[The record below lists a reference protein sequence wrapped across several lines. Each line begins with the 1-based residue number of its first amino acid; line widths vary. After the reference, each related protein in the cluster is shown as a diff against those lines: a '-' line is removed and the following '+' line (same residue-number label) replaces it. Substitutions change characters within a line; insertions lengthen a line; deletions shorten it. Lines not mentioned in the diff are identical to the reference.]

1 MQDTKEHQPHDKGY
15 KRIFSVKKNFLDFI
29 KKYVGFDWMLD
40 LTVDD
45 IELVNKEYVTDQF
58 DTYESDLV
66 YKIRLR
72 GMSEETVESDESVEE
87 VYIFFLQEMQSK
99 NDFTMP
105 FRLLVYMT
113 AIWMDFFKNTDG
125 KRRKRKDY
133 RLPPI
138 IPLVLYNGA
147 PDWTA
152 PLHFKD
158 KVAHSDRFNGYV
170 CDFEY
175 ILINVCKLDRGEI
188 KKRNTLIDNIL
199 LADQF
204 RTKEAWLENVKDL
217 SDRVR
222 KLSKEDQN
230 LWKDWYEHAFQR
242 VNQELKDKFM
252 ELFQNGD
259 DNMCNSLEQLIMDQV
274 EVGREEGIAVGRE
287 EGIAVGREEGIAE
300 GIAEGIERASIASAQ
315 KMLLGNMEVSLI
327 MEITNLEREKV
338 EELRDELIQSGKL
351 KE

>member
-45 IELVNKEYVTDQF
+45 IELVNKEFVTDQF

-66 YKIRLR
+66 YKIHLGGLSR
-72 GMSEETVESDESVEE
+72 ESVEE

-113 AIWMDFFKNTDG
+113 AIWMDFFKNTDE

-287 EGIAVGREEGIAE
+287 EGIAE

>member
-1 MQDTKEHQPHDKGY
+1 M
-15 KRIFSVKKNFLDFI
+15 
-29 KKYVGFDWMLD
+29 W
-40 LTVDD
+40 
-45 IELVNKEYVTDQF
+45 
-58 DTYESDLV
+58 
-66 YKIRLR
+66 
-72 GMSEETVESDESVEE
+72 
-87 VYIFFLQEMQSK
+87 
-99 NDFTMP
+99 
-105 FRLLVYMT
+105 
-113 AIWMDFFKNTDG
+113 
-125 KRRKRKDY
+125 
-133 RLPPI
+133 
-138 IPLVLYNGA
+138 
-147 PDWTA
+147 
-152 PLHFKD
+152 
-158 KVAHSDRFNGYV
+158 
-170 CDFEY
+170 DFEY
-175 ILINVCKLDRGEI
+175 LLINVCKLDRGEI

-252 ELFQNGD
+252 ELFQNGE

-274 EVGREEGIAVGRE
+274 EVGREEGIA
-287 EGIAVGREEGIAE
+287 
-300 GIAEGIERASIASAQ
+300 EGIERVSIANAQ

>member
-45 IELVNKEYVTDQF
+45 IELVNKEFVTDQF

-66 YKIRLR
+66 YKIHLGGLSR
-72 GMSEETVESDESVEE
+72 ESVEE

-113 AIWMDFFKNTDG
+113 AIWMDFFKNTDE

-158 KVAHSDRFNGYV
+158 KVAHSDKFNGYV

-287 EGIAVGREEGIAE
+287 EGIAE

>member
-1 MQDTKEHQPHDKGY
+1 M
-15 KRIFSVKKNFLDFI
+15 
-29 KKYVGFDWMLD
+29 W
-40 LTVDD
+40 
-45 IELVNKEYVTDQF
+45 
-58 DTYESDLV
+58 
-66 YKIRLR
+66 
-72 GMSEETVESDESVEE
+72 
-87 VYIFFLQEMQSK
+87 
-99 NDFTMP
+99 
-105 FRLLVYMT
+105 
-113 AIWMDFFKNTDG
+113 
-125 KRRKRKDY
+125 
-133 RLPPI
+133 
-138 IPLVLYNGA
+138 
-147 PDWTA
+147 
-152 PLHFKD
+152 
-158 KVAHSDRFNGYV
+158 
-170 CDFEY
+170 DFEY
-175 ILINVCKLDRGEI
+175 LLINVCKLDRGEI

-274 EVGREEGIAVGRE
+274 EVGREEGIA
-287 EGIAVGREEGIAE
+287 
-300 GIAEGIERASIASAQ
+300 EGIERVSIANAQ

>member
-45 IELVNKEYVTDQF
+45 IELVNKEFVTDQF

-66 YKIRLR
+66 YKIHLGGLSR
-72 GMSEETVESDESVEE
+72 ESVEE

-113 AIWMDFFKNTDG
+113 AIWMDFFKNTDK

-147 PDWTA
+147 SDWTA

-158 KVAHSDRFNGYV
+158 KVAHSDMFNGYV

-287 EGIAVGREEGIAE
+287 EGIAE
-300 GIAEGIERASIASAQ
+300 GIAEGIEMASIASAQ

-338 EELRDELIQSGKL
+338 EELRDELIQSGEL

>member
-45 IELVNKEYVTDQF
+45 IELVNKEFVTDQF

-66 YKIRLR
+66 YKIHLR
-72 GMSEETVESDESVEE
+72 GLSRESVEE

-113 AIWMDFFKNTDG
+113 AIWMDFFKNTDE

-274 EVGREEGIAVGRE
+274 EVGREEGIA
-287 EGIAVGREEGIAE
+287 
-300 GIAEGIERASIASAQ
+300 EGIERVSIANAQ

-338 EELRDELIQSGKL
+338 EELRDELIQSGEL

>member
-45 IELVNKEYVTDQF
+45 IELVNKEFVTDQF

-66 YKIRLR
+66 YKIHLGGLSR
-72 GMSEETVESDESVEE
+72 ESVEE

-113 AIWMDFFKNTDG
+113 AIWMDFFKNTDE

-287 EGIAVGREEGIAE
+287 EGIAE
-300 GIAEGIERASIASAQ
+300 GIAEGIEMASIASAQ

>member
-29 KKYVGFDWMLD
+29 KKYVGFDWMSD

-45 IELVNKEYVTDQF
+45 IELVNKEFVTDQF

-66 YKIRLR
+66 YKIHLR
-72 GMSEETVESDESVEE
+72 GLSRESVEE

-113 AIWMDFFKNTDG
+113 AIWMDFFKNTDE

-158 KVAHSDRFNGYV
+158 KVAHSDMFNGYV

-287 EGIAVGREEGIAE
+287 EGIAE

>member
-45 IELVNKEYVTDQF
+45 IELVNKEFVTDQF

-66 YKIRLR
+66 YKIHLR
-72 GMSEETVESDESVEE
+72 GLSRESVEE

-113 AIWMDFFKNTDG
+113 AIWMDFFKNTDK

-274 EVGREEGIAVGRE
+274 EVGREEGIA
-287 EGIAVGREEGIAE
+287 E

>member
-1 MQDTKEHQPHDKGY
+1 M
-15 KRIFSVKKNFLDFI
+15 
-29 KKYVGFDWMLD
+29 
-40 LTVDD
+40 
-45 IELVNKEYVTDQF
+45 
-58 DTYESDLV
+58 
-66 YKIRLR
+66 
-72 GMSEETVESDESVEE
+72 
-87 VYIFFLQEMQSK
+87 
-99 NDFTMP
+99 
-105 FRLLVYMT
+105 
-113 AIWMDFFKNTDG
+113 
-125 KRRKRKDY
+125 
-133 RLPPI
+133 
-138 IPLVLYNGA
+138 
-147 PDWTA
+147 
-152 PLHFKD
+152 
-158 KVAHSDRFNGYV
+158 
-170 CDFEY
+170 
-175 ILINVCKLDRGEI
+175 CKLDRGEI

-287 EGIAVGREEGIAE
+287 EGIAE

-338 EELRDELIQSGKL
+338 EELRDELIQSGEL

>member
-1 MQDTKEHQPHDKGY
+1 M
-15 KRIFSVKKNFLDFI
+15 
-29 KKYVGFDWMLD
+29 
-40 LTVDD
+40 
-45 IELVNKEYVTDQF
+45 
-58 DTYESDLV
+58 
-66 YKIRLR
+66 
-72 GMSEETVESDESVEE
+72 
-87 VYIFFLQEMQSK
+87 
-99 NDFTMP
+99 
-105 FRLLVYMT
+105 
-113 AIWMDFFKNTDG
+113 
-125 KRRKRKDY
+125 
-133 RLPPI
+133 
-138 IPLVLYNGA
+138 
-147 PDWTA
+147 
-152 PLHFKD
+152 
-158 KVAHSDRFNGYV
+158 
-170 CDFEY
+170 
-175 ILINVCKLDRGEI
+175 CKLDRGEI

-242 VNQELKDKFM
+242 VNQELKDRFM

-274 EVGREEGIAVGRE
+274 EVGRE

-351 KE
+351 KG

>member
-1 MQDTKEHQPHDKGY
+1 MQDTKEHHPHDKGY

-29 KKYVGFDWMLD
+29 KKYVGFDWMSD

-45 IELVNKEYVTDQF
+45 IELVNKEFVTDQF

-66 YKIRLR
+66 YKIHLR
-72 GMSEETVESDESVEE
+72 GLSGETEEE
-87 VYIFFLQEMQSK
+87 VYLFFLQEMQSS

-113 AIWMDFFKNTDG
+113 AIWMDYFKNSD
-125 KRRKRKDY
+125 KNLRKSKEY

-147 PDWTA
+147 ANWTA
-152 PLHFKD
+152 SLHFKD

-175 ILINVCKLDRGEI
+175 ILISVCNLDCKEI
-188 KKRNTLIDNIL
+188 RKRNRLIDNIL

-217 SDRVR
+217 SDRVG
-222 KLSKEDQN
+222 KMSKEDQN
-230 LWKDWYEHAFQR
+230 LWKDWFEHAFQR

-252 ELFQNGD
+252 KLFQNGD
-259 DNMCNSLEQLIMDQV
+259 DSMCNSLVQLIMNQV

-287 EGIAVGREEGIAE
+287 E

-327 MEITNLEREKV
+327 MEITNLKREKV
-338 EELRDELIQSGKL
+338 EELRDEMIKRGQS

>member
-1 MQDTKEHQPHDKGY
+1 M
-15 KRIFSVKKNFLDFI
+15 
-29 KKYVGFDWMLD
+29 W
-40 LTVDD
+40 
-45 IELVNKEYVTDQF
+45 
-58 DTYESDLV
+58 
-66 YKIRLR
+66 
-72 GMSEETVESDESVEE
+72 
-87 VYIFFLQEMQSK
+87 
-99 NDFTMP
+99 
-105 FRLLVYMT
+105 
-113 AIWMDFFKNTDG
+113 
-125 KRRKRKDY
+125 
-133 RLPPI
+133 
-138 IPLVLYNGA
+138 
-147 PDWTA
+147 
-152 PLHFKD
+152 
-158 KVAHSDRFNGYV
+158 
-170 CDFEY
+170 DFEY
-175 ILINVCKLDRGEI
+175 LLINVCKLDRGEI

-274 EVGREEGIAVGRE
+274 EVGREEGIA
-287 EGIAVGREEGIAE
+287 EGIAD
-300 GIAEGIERASIASAQ
+300 GIERASIASAQ

>member
-45 IELVNKEYVTDQF
+45 IELVNKEFVTDQF

-66 YKIRLR
+66 YKIHLGGLSR
-72 GMSEETVESDESVEE
+72 ESVEE

-113 AIWMDFFKNTDG
+113 AIWMDFFKNTDE

-274 EVGREEGIAVGRE
+274 EVGREEGIA
-287 EGIAVGREEGIAE
+287 
-300 GIAEGIERASIASAQ
+300 EGIERVSIANAQ

-351 KE
+351 KG

>member
-45 IELVNKEYVTDQF
+45 IELVNKEFITDQF

-66 YKIRLR
+66 YKIHLGGLSR
-72 GMSEETVESDESVEE
+72 ESVEE

-113 AIWMDFFKNTDG
+113 AIWMDFFKNTDK

-287 EGIAVGREEGIAE
+287 EGIAE
-300 GIAEGIERASIASAQ
+300 GIAEGIEMASIASAQ

-338 EELRDELIQSGKL
+338 EELRDELIQSGEL

>member
-1 MQDTKEHQPHDKGY
+1 M
-15 KRIFSVKKNFLDFI
+15 
-29 KKYVGFDWMLD
+29 
-40 LTVDD
+40 
-45 IELVNKEYVTDQF
+45 
-58 DTYESDLV
+58 
-66 YKIRLR
+66 
-72 GMSEETVESDESVEE
+72 
-87 VYIFFLQEMQSK
+87 
-99 NDFTMP
+99 
-105 FRLLVYMT
+105 
-113 AIWMDFFKNTDG
+113 
-125 KRRKRKDY
+125 
-133 RLPPI
+133 
-138 IPLVLYNGA
+138 
-147 PDWTA
+147 
-152 PLHFKD
+152 
-158 KVAHSDRFNGYV
+158 
-170 CDFEY
+170 
-175 ILINVCKLDRGEI
+175 CKLDRGEI

-274 EVGREEGIAVGRE
+274 EVGREEGIA
-287 EGIAVGREEGIAE
+287 
-300 GIAEGIERASIASAQ
+300 EGIERVSIANAQ

>member
-45 IELVNKEYVTDQF
+45 IELVNKEFVTDQF

-66 YKIRLR
+66 YKIHLGGLSR
-72 GMSEETVESDESVEE
+72 ESVEE

-113 AIWMDFFKNTDG
+113 AIWMDFFKNTDE

-274 EVGREEGIAVGRE
+274 EVGREEGIA
-287 EGIAVGREEGIAE
+287 
-300 GIAEGIERASIASAQ
+300 EGIERVSIANAQ

>member
-1 MQDTKEHQPHDKGY
+1 MGIMEVELMQDTKEHQPHDKGY

-45 IELVNKEYVTDQF
+45 IELVNKEFVTDQF

-66 YKIRLR
+66 YKIHLGGLSR
-72 GMSEETVESDESVEE
+72 ESVEE

-113 AIWMDFFKNTDG
+113 AIWMDFFKNTDE

-204 RTKEAWLENVKDL
+204 RTKVYMVVMKVLCF
-217 SDRVR
+217 SD
-222 KLSKEDQN
+222 
-230 LWKDWYEHAFQR
+230 
-242 VNQELKDKFM
+242 
-252 ELFQNGD
+252 
-259 DNMCNSLEQLIMDQV
+259 
-274 EVGREEGIAVGRE
+274 
-287 EGIAVGREEGIAE
+287 
-300 GIAEGIERASIASAQ
+300 
-315 KMLLGNMEVSLI
+315 
-327 MEITNLEREKV
+327 
-338 EELRDELIQSGKL
+338 
-351 KE
+351 

>member
-1 MQDTKEHQPHDKGY
+1 M
-15 KRIFSVKKNFLDFI
+15 
-29 KKYVGFDWMLD
+29 W
-40 LTVDD
+40 
-45 IELVNKEYVTDQF
+45 
-58 DTYESDLV
+58 
-66 YKIRLR
+66 
-72 GMSEETVESDESVEE
+72 
-87 VYIFFLQEMQSK
+87 
-99 NDFTMP
+99 
-105 FRLLVYMT
+105 
-113 AIWMDFFKNTDG
+113 
-125 KRRKRKDY
+125 
-133 RLPPI
+133 
-138 IPLVLYNGA
+138 
-147 PDWTA
+147 
-152 PLHFKD
+152 
-158 KVAHSDRFNGYV
+158 
-170 CDFEY
+170 DFEY
-175 ILINVCKLDRGEI
+175 LLINVCKLDRGEI

-222 KLSKEDQN
+222 KLSREDQN

>member
-45 IELVNKEYVTDQF
+45 IELVNKEFVTDQF

-66 YKIRLR
+66 YKIHLGGLSR
-72 GMSEETVESDESVEE
+72 ESVEE

-113 AIWMDFFKNTDG
+113 AIWMDFFKNTDE

-274 EVGREEGIAVGRE
+274 EVGREEGIA
-287 EGIAVGREEGIAE
+287 
-300 GIAEGIERASIASAQ
+300 EGIERASIASAQ

-351 KE
+351 KG

>member
-45 IELVNKEYVTDQF
+45 IELVNKEFVTDQF

-66 YKIRLR
+66 YKIHLGGLSR
-72 GMSEETVESDESVEE
+72 ESVEE

-113 AIWMDFFKNTDG
+113 AIWMDFFKNTDK

-287 EGIAVGREEGIAE
+287 EGIAE
-300 GIAEGIERASIASAQ
+300 GIAEGIEMASIASAQ

>member
-1 MQDTKEHQPHDKGY
+1 M
-15 KRIFSVKKNFLDFI
+15 
-29 KKYVGFDWMLD
+29 
-40 LTVDD
+40 
-45 IELVNKEYVTDQF
+45 
-58 DTYESDLV
+58 
-66 YKIRLR
+66 
-72 GMSEETVESDESVEE
+72 
-87 VYIFFLQEMQSK
+87 
-99 NDFTMP
+99 
-105 FRLLVYMT
+105 
-113 AIWMDFFKNTDG
+113 
-125 KRRKRKDY
+125 
-133 RLPPI
+133 
-138 IPLVLYNGA
+138 
-147 PDWTA
+147 
-152 PLHFKD
+152 
-158 KVAHSDRFNGYV
+158 
-170 CDFEY
+170 
-175 ILINVCKLDRGEI
+175 CKLDRGEI

-252 ELFQNGD
+252 KLFQNGD

-274 EVGREEGIAVGRE
+274 EVGREEGIA
-287 EGIAVGREEGIAE
+287 
-300 GIAEGIERASIASAQ
+300 EGIERVSIANAQ

>member
-45 IELVNKEYVTDQF
+45 IELVNKEFVTDQF

-66 YKIRLR
+66 YKIHLGGLSR
-72 GMSEETVESDESVEE
+72 ESVEE

-113 AIWMDFFKNTDG
+113 AIWMDFFKNTDE

-287 EGIAVGREEGIAE
+287 EGIA
-300 GIAEGIERASIASAQ
+300 EGIERVSIANAQ